1 MWILTTRSKDLTGLS
16 SKDPV
21 EPGRRRAIVGFHTLR
36 RVKTLRIQ
44 NITTILRFQE
54 VAQAAPEPVPMGL
67 EALPEALRKGAVQAE
82 ADLTQD
88 PALAEVQV
96 QHVHQVEEHR
106 VLRLQ
111 VLAAVLLQDLVVETD
126 NLIKL
131 IL

>member
-1 MWILTTRSKDLTGLS
+1 M
-16 SKDPV
+16 

-36 RVKTLRIQ
+36 RVKILLTQ

-54 VAQAAPEPVPMGL
+54 VAQAAPEPVPMGP
-67 EALPEALRKGAVQAE
+67 EALPEALQAGAVQAE
-82 ADLTQD
+82 VDLTQD

-96 QHVHQVEEHR
+96 QHVHQEEEHH

-111 VLAAVLLQDLVVETD
+111 VLAAVLLQDPVVETD